1 MNDLDK
7 IQGVDSE
14 IKVPKM
20 VWVNI
25 YQPLMKLADIQNLQ
39 NH

>member
-7 IQGVDSE
+7 FKVDSE
-14 IKVPKM
+14 MKYKM
-20 VWVNI
+20 VWVNT